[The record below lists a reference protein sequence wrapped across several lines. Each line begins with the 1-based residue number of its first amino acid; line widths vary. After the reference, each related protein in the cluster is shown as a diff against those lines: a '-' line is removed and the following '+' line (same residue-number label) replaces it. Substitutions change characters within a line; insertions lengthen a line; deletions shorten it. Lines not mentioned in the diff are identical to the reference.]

1 MKFLSFQPTVK
12 VRNGVVLLNGD
23 FEEDDIVPTKFKPVN
38 DDAEIVVKLDDVVT
52 KDEALGNCFIKITL
66 F

>member
-1 MKFLSFQPTVK
+1 M
-12 VRNGVVLLNGD
+12 
-23 FEEDDIVPTKFKPVN
+23 PTKFKPVN

-52 KDEALGNCFIKITL
+52 KDEALGNCFIKISL